1 MLTKP
6 VIDIDPDLLRR
17 SAEAQVHAAEE
28 GWNHVRL
35 ESTGHVPTILGTLV
49 PGGPWAWAIMMI
61 PQPDGSIVLP
71 VHTSY
76 EGIEEMYTMI
86 RGHSDVL
93 GAEPV
98 LEVRGEWYSM
108 HEDVATSQE
117 KATGD
122 VGEREM
128 VLVLPVTNGPG
139 ITGELAWVR
148 MDRTLLGKDLPVA
161 EPKSP
166 REIRRHLLAL
176 HNQLME
182 ALRAN
187 DADAL
192 VALFSPGCQSA
203 IRDYVEDTGTITG
216 LDDLAGLRDHLR
228 AFFDLYEVQSVEL
241 LRARRGGVVSLRG
254 APGGG
259 DGPVGRRGRQPVGL
273 PHRNTPGPRQGGQV
287 HRSDR
292 ARHRPGPRVVGI
304 AHAAARAVMPACSSV
319 RRTVVLHRPRVDRRR
334 DGIGRP

>member
-6 VIDIDPDLLRR
+6 VIDIDPDLLCR

-49 PGGPWAWAIMMI
+49 PDGPWAWAIMMI

-71 VHTSY
+71 VHTSH

-122 VGEREM
+122 VSEREM

-166 REIRRHLLAL
+166 REIRRHLLGL

-187 DADAL
+187 DADGV

-216 LDDLAGLRDHLR
+216 LDDLAGLRNHLR

-241 LRARRGGVVSLRG
+241 L
-254 APGGG
+254 
-259 DGPVGRRGRQPVGL
+259 Q
-273 PHRNTPGPRQGGQV
+273 
-287 HRSDR
+287 
-292 ARHRPGPRVVGI
+292 RVVEEWYLF
-304 AHAAARAVMPACSSV
+304 AELRVEVTARSGAEEGNRLAFHTA
-319 RRTVVLHRPRVDRRR
+319 TVLVPGKEDKFIVQIGHGTDLARV
-334 DGIGRP
+334 